1 MYRGKKKGG
10 ESGGGVGTHHLMNHL
25 MFCSGKRENLLILE
39 HKYKYQKIQA
49 HQHKCVEPKRI
60 ERLGFCVED
69 DLMYENGAGV
79 YNCDGREAYGA
90 QRELLINGILPLQ
103 LLQYQR
109 SGTVDCRRFEQED
122 GD

>member
-1 MYRGKKKGG
+1 MKKEVCECIGEKKREGRAAGG
-10 ESGGGVGTHHLMNHL
+10 LEHTIWWTIW
-25 MFCSGKRENLLILE
+25 ENLLILE
-39 HKYKYQKIQA
+39 HKDKYQKIQA

-90 QRELLINGILPLQ
+90 QGELLINGILPLQ